1 MKINMNSTKINISNK
16 VLQEVCEKFNDAEA
30 FVKERIEEL
39 CNERKLSA
47 QEVTYLVYNDYNN
60 F

>member
-1 MKINMNSTKINISNK
+1 MNNTKINIYK
-16 VLQEVCEKFNDAEA
+16 TVLQEVCEKFNNAEA

-39 CNERKLSA
+39 SNEKNLSV
-47 QEVTYLVYNDYNN
+47 QEVTYLVYNDYSN

>member
-1 MKINMNSTKINISNK
+1 MKVNMNRTKININNK

-39 CNERKLSA
+39 CNERKLLA

>member
-1 MKINMNSTKINISNK
+1 MNNIKIIIYKK
-16 VLQEVCEKFNDAEA
+16 VLQEICEKLNYIEA

-39 CNERKLSA
+39 CKEKKLSA
-47 QEVTYLVYNDYNN
+47 EEVTYLVYNDYNN